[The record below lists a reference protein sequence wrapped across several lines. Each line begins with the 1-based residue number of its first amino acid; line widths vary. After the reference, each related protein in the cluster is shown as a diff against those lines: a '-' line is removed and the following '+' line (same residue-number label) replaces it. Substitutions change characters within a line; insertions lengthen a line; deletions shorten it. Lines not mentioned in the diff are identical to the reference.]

1 MEPKQPERVTD
12 ADEQIRDYYENQ
24 PLSETEAFPVPM
36 DTLATTAQRAGKVE
50 WVDDK
55 RAQLSGGDP
64 EASLQGLDA
73 GDETPG
79 GSNPTPD
86 QDLVDEIGEAVGV
99 TYADDEPL
107 KLSEKAAARD
117 EARWELNPASSE
129 DYQERQALQ
138 SGPDAKTVAR
148 KNTAVGPGSAKRGRR
163 KKGG

>member
-12 ADEQIRDYYENQ
+12 ANEQIRDYYENQ

-36 DTLATTAQRAGKVE
+36 DTLTTPAQRAGKVE
-50 WVDDK
+50 RADDE

-64 EASLQGLDA
+64 DTSLQGLDA
-73 GDETPG
+73 GTETPG

-86 QDLVDEIGEAVGV
+86 QALVDEIGEAVGV

-107 KLSEKAAARD
+107 KFAEKAAARD
-117 EARWELNPASSE
+117 DVRWVLNPASSE

-138 SGPDAKTVAR
+138 SGPNSKTASR
-148 KNTAVGPGSAKRGRR
+148 KNPAGGPGSAEPSRR